1 MPLSGDATV
10 PRIRATGLSGDTNR
24 TLGNTAAP
32 TTLPPFPKW
41 NLSPLPI
48 VPAPNSTAMNV
59 TCIRAGV
66 KDLSSSALVGKAM
79 HIEGCMT
86 NNPHFPAP
94 VPSIADI
101 AAKRAELQHWVTQ
114 AEGGAHAAIA
124 TRWAIHAQLERMLV
138 QLSKYVMAQA
148 QGDIERQVTS
158 GFEMRRPPLKITD
171 LHAPAQL
178 VVKHS
183 DYAGGIKLSWTGV
196 RGARTYQVFVTAH
209 EGEEGWQL
217 VAHSTRIRSEVL
229 GLEPGRFYRFRVRAV
244 FAAGEG
250 PTSNAAGCRAA

>member
-1 MPLSGDATV
+1 
-10 PRIRATGLSGDTNR
+10 
-24 TLGNTAAP
+24 
-32 TTLPPFPKW
+32 
-41 NLSPLPI
+41 
-48 VPAPNSTAMNV
+48 MNV

-79 HIEGCMT
+79 HIEHCMT

-101 AAKRAELQHWVTQ
+101 AAKRAELQNWSAQ
-114 AEGGAHAAIA
+114 AVGGGYAAVA
-124 TRWAIHAQLERMLV
+124 TRWAVHTDLERMLV

-148 QGDIERQVTS
+148 QGDIERQVSS

-178 VVKHS
+178 EAKHS
-183 DYAGGIKLSWTGV
+183 DYAGGIKLSWSAV
-196 RGARTYQVFVTAH
+196 RGARTYQVFVTAQ

-217 VAHSTRIRSEVL
+217 VAHSTRIRTEVL
-229 GLEPGRFYRFRVRAV
+229 GLEPGRFYRFRIRAV